1 MPTIFTRN
9 ASAEIR
15 TERQSRTNKGF
26 SLSRVIGA
34 MTSES
39 GRLDGYEL
47 EVLQELSRASGDSY
61 LDPHRIPLPLQLLAD
76 PTLRPDRLS
85 RALTVGDAGA
95 ALVGTETM
103 PVVDLLRGFSVAADT
118 GVTILDVPRNR
129 GINDIVIPKLDGET
143 QWHWLEDEGDE
154 LQQSDPN
161 IGKITLSPHGGG
173 AFTKYSRLLARQ
185 GSVADALLQR
195 ALLGNVGRMIDHAI
209 LNSTGATGQPT
220 GIVNIA
226 AANHVGPAVMDYQA
240 AVHMEY
246 LASLAGARDET
257 ISYLASPLSRKKLR
271 LMTANTVGTEFLV
284 KSELAGGQSMA
295 GRRFNVSLDAPDD
308 TVVCGPWPDCVLA
321 MWGVPVLEINP
332 NDPEGFKAGTFEA
345 RVVTDIDIG
354 LLHPEAW
361 TVHEFT
367 QP

>member
-1 MPTIFTRN
+1 
-9 ASAEIR
+9 
-15 TERQSRTNKGF
+15 
-26 SLSRVIGA
+26 

-118 GVTILDVPRNR
+118 GVTVLDVPRNK
-129 GINDIVIPKLDGET
+129 GMNDIVIPKLDGEI
-143 QWHWLEDEGDE
+143 QWHWLEDETSE

-185 GSVADALLQR
+185 GSVSDALLQR

-209 LNSTGATGQPT
+209 LNGTGANGQPN
-220 GIVNIA
+220 GIVNTA
-226 AANHVGPAVMDYQA
+226 GVNQVGPLPFGHHEAIN
-240 AVHMEY
+240 MEY
-246 LASLAGARDET
+246 FASLAGARDEN
-257 ISYLASPLSRKKLR
+257 IS
-271 LMTANTVGTEFLV
+271 FLV
-284 KSELAGGQSMA
+284 NPMDRMILKQRASSLATVDQALEFSPGAPEFAYTINHLWRQKVGMLIESSPQGDHIV
-295 GRRFNVSLDAPDD
+295 GRRLGVSRDAPDGK
-308 TVVCGPWPDCVLA
+308 VICGPWSDCVLA
-321 MWGVPVLEINP
+321 MWGIPTLEINP
-332 NDPEGFKAGTFEA
+332 NDPQGFKKGTFEA
-345 RVVTDIDIG
+345 RVVIDIDVG

-361 TVHEFT
+361 TVHTFDA
-367 QP
+367 